1 MQKYMLKSGS
11 GHLKGGFLRAIHDAS
26 LAVALILEMLTQHLQ
41 SGFSQG
47 KQILFEVAFSIY
59 MIFEEF

>member
-41 SGFSQG
+41 SGFSQRN
-47 KQILFEVAFSIY
+47 LHFTVFT
-59 MIFEEF
+59 